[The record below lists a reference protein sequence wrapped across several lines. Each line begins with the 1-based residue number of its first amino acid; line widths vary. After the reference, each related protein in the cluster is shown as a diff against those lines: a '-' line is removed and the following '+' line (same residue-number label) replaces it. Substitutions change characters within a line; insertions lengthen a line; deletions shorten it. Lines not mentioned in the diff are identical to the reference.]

1 MMLCRDLPRG
11 ELIVGRGKAKTH
23 TVTIRDVA
31 RDSGF
36 SSTTVSIVLN
46 DAPLARFIPDGTK
59 ARIQKVAKQLGYRP
73 NLFARSLRS
82 NRSHTVGLMV
92 FDITDPYCTLILR
105 GVQNALYQASYM
117 PVLTDVQNERA
128 RFEKYLEMLLARR
141 VEGLVVLAN
150 WLFMDINLLADLE
163 KNRVPS
169 VMIGRELDT
178 GSVSSIIV
186 DNEAG
191 AGLALQHL
199 YDLGHRNIAFIR
211 GPSAL
216 SDSAARWRGIRR
228 CARTTGMTL
237 QSQMVV
243 DLPESSDPMSGFEGG
258 YRLTQ
263 ELVKKK
269 RAFSA
274 LMAFDDMS
282 ALGAIRALAESGLR
296 VPQDCSVIG
305 FDDISPAAICTPT
318 LTTIR
323 QPMEAMG
330 TLAVSILLEAIGAI
344 REPRE
349 FPAVHRKIAPELVVR
364 ESTAV
369 KPSSTRSQ

>member
-82 NRSHTVGLMV
+82 N
-92 FDITDPYCTLILR
+92 
-105 GVQNALYQASYM
+105 M

>member
-1 MMLCRDLPRG
+1 
-11 ELIVGRGKAKTH
+11 
-23 TVTIRDVA
+23 
-31 RDSGF
+31 
-36 SSTTVSIVLN
+36 
-46 DAPLARFIPDGTK
+46 
-59 ARIQKVAKQLGYRP
+59 
-73 NLFARSLRS
+73 
-82 NRSHTVGLMV
+82 
-92 FDITDPYCTLILR
+92 
-105 GVQNALYQASYM
+105 
-117 PVLTDVQNERA
+117 
-128 RFEKYLEMLLARR
+128 
-141 VEGLVVLAN
+141 
-150 WLFMDINLLADLE
+150 
-163 KNRVPS
+163 
-169 VMIGRELDT
+169 
-178 GSVSSIIV
+178 
-186 DNEAG
+186 
-191 AGLALQHL
+191 
-199 YDLGHRNIAFIR
+199 
-211 GPSAL
+211 
-216 SDSAARWRGIRR
+216 
-228 CARTTGMTL
+228 
-237 QSQMVV
+237 MVV